1 MRLILR
7 WTVLVVVVAGLV
19 YGLFFESRDVM
30 KVSAEPEVDRTVNG
44 LEFIE
49 DATVDGYILRKER
62 LADLYSLKPAFA
74 QVKDCAT

>member
-7 WTVLVVVVAGLV
+7 WTVLVLAVAGLV
-19 YGLFFESRDVM
+19 YGLFAESWTVM
-30 KVSAEPEVDRTVNG
+30 KVSADPQVEREVNG
-44 LEFIE
+44 LEFIA
-49 DATVDGYILRKER
+49 DATVDGYILRDGS